1 MSQGRREANNGIDP
15 AFPRQLGSADP
26 DVRLGALRRV
36 CPCHNGFLAYE
47 HLLAGVRRLKKDPDR
62 RVHAAALHVERDA
75 CEIELI
81 AARLD
86 DAAERG
92 RRYSD
97 ADWVRK
103 KRRRQ
108 ASRYWL
114 PA

>member
-1 MSQGRREANNGIDP
+1 MFAH
-15 AFPRQLGSADP
+15 AT
-26 DVRLGALRRV
+26 
-36 CPCHNGFLAYE
+36 NGFLAFE
-47 HLLAGVRRLKKDPDR
+47 HLLAEVRRLKKDADP
-62 RVHAAALHVERDA
+62 RVRAAALHVERDA

-81 AARLD
+81 TTKLD
-86 DAAERG
+86 NAAERG